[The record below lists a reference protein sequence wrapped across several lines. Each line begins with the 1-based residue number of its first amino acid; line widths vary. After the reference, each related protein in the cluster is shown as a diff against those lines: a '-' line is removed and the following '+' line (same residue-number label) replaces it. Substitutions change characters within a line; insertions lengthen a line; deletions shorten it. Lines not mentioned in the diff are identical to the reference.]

1 MTGAQGAAVQVAPW
15 NQTKIVIFMVI
26 PIRDDA
32 LTAGSSGDGVPVND
46 VVVLMVWVME

>member
-32 LTAGSSGDGVPVND
+32 LTVGSFVDGVPVSD
-46 VVVLMVWVME
+46 VDALMG